1 MIEQAISYLLVFG
14 AFFALD
20 FVWAYYTKAVT
31 ERLEWRAA
39 WWAVGITILSGIGQI
54 GYVNDP
60 ALLIP
65 AGLGA
70 FAGTFAAIRRHVK
83 AESKRA

>member
-1 MIEQAISYLLVFG
+1 MIGQFISYLLVFI
-14 AFFALD
+14 ACFALD

-31 ERLEWRAA
+31 ERAEWRAA
-39 WWAVGITILSGIGQI
+39 WWAAGIMILSGIGQI

-65 AGLGA
+65 AALGA
-70 FAGTFAAIRRHVK
+70 FGGTYLAIRCHVK

>member
-1 MIEQAISYLLVFG
+1 MIEIILLNLFVFG
-14 AFFALD
+14 ACFALD

-31 ERLEWRAA
+31 ERAEWRAA
-39 WWAVGITILSGIGQI
+39 WWAAGIMILGGIGQI

-60 ALLIP
+60 VLLIP

-70 FAGTFAAIRRHVK
+70 FAGTFVAIKRHN
-83 AESKRA
+83 R